1 MEVFFMNQQNVF
13 LVSVENEKLMQ
24 VDYAGRPVKEIG
36 VTMSQYQDALK
47 VIAGYKEKL
56 VEAGILK
63 KEKTMQEIQEEQTQI
78 LKALMDRID
87 NLEKKKDEN
96 ESKPNTSNAEEL
108 VA

>member
-1 MEVFFMNQQNVF
+1 MNQQNVF

>member
-1 MEVFFMNQQNVF
+1 MNQQNFF

-24 VDYAGRPVKEIG
+24 VDYAGRPIKEIG
-36 VTMSQYQDALK
+36 VTIAQYQDALK

-78 LKALMDRID
+78 LKALMERID
-87 NLEKKKDEN
+87 NLEKKEDEN
-96 ESKPNTSNAEEL
+96 EFKPNTSDVEEL

>member
-1 MEVFFMNQQNVF
+1 MNQQNFF

-24 VDYAGRPVKEIG
+24 VDYAGRPIKEIG
-36 VTMSQYQDALK
+36 VTIAQYQDALK

-78 LKALMDRID
+78 LKALMERID

-96 ESKPNTSNAEEL
+96 EFKPNTSDVEEL

>member
-1 MEVFFMNQQNVF
+1 MNQPNVF

-36 VTMSQYQDALK
+36 VTMAQYQDALK
-47 VIAGYKEKL
+47 VIAGYKDKL

-87 NLEKKKDEN
+87 NLEKKRNEN
-96 ESKPNTSNAEEL
+96 ESKLNTSDVEEL

>member
-1 MEVFFMNQQNVF
+1 MNQQNVF

-78 LKALMDRID
+78 LKALMERID

-96 ESKPNTSNAEEL
+96 ESKPNTSDVEEL